1 MSEERKDEL
10 HHDHIHDGV
19 DRQEALK
26 CMAWAG
32 TGELR
37 VMQGG
42 VLKSYNLSRMLE
54 WGPKAKSI
62 LIERKQ

>member
-10 HHDHIHDGV
+10 HDDHIHDGV
-19 DRQEALK
+19 DRQECLK
-26 CMAWAG
+26 CVAWVG
-32 TGELR
+32 TGELC

-42 VLKSYNLSRMLE
+42 VLKSYNLTRMLE

>member
-10 HHDHIHDGV
+10 HNGHIHDGV

-32 TGELR
+32 TGELCL
-37 VMQGG
+37 MQSG
-42 VLKSYNLSRMLE
+42 VLKSYNLRRMLE
-54 WGPKAKSI
+54 WGPKGKSI